1 MLVDD
6 KWISNGK
13 FAQQLNDKPV
23 ACTASLNYQN
33 YNESLPN
40 VEEYAVHH
48 NLEKIIPQNRPSLRM
63 IPLG

>member
-13 FAQQLNDKPV
+13 FAKQLNDKPV

-48 NLEKIIPQNRPSLRM
+48 NLEKIIP
-63 IPLG
+63 

>member
-13 FAQQLNDKPV
+13 FAKQLNDKPV
-23 ACTASLNYQN
+23 ACIASLNSQN

-48 NLEKIIPQNRPSLRM
+48 NLEKIIP
-63 IPLG
+63 